1 MIIFNENMTDFFSF
15 SGVNKS
21 DVPDYPRVPEQCEF
35 FNNKFLI
42 FSSLGSFFIPCIII
56 FAIYYRI
63 FMVIMAQARKTR
75 KQWRPKAVI
84 ESAAA
89 QHRSNAD
96 NLITSYYHEK
106 QSTANPVSI
115 VPEKTSLTLPIDSNE
130 TALNTRRRS
139 FDLERNSLMLK
150 LSTPVLTPLCFPPA
164 KQPSSS
170 GEQNEEIE
178 PDETVF
184 FLPHG
189 QTNGKKTTDQDNQ
202 IEILALDDPNPLKT
216 KNCSSQ
222 TDNNTDGD
230 NHLCNKRF
238 KARLKNKSITNS
250 SAITAAVQTS
260 SNNVKTAKR
269 KAYSRMKK
277 ERKATQ
283 TLIIVLSKFH
293 QDLRKTK
300 SFFLP

>member
-1 MIIFNENMTDFFSF
+1 MNYFFLPS

-21 DVPDYPRVPEQCEF
+21 DVSDYPREPEQCAF

-42 FSSLGSFFIPCIII
+42 FSSLGSFFIPCIVI

-89 QHRSNAD
+89 QHRTNAD

-106 QSTANPVSI
+106 QSIANPVSI
-115 VPEKTSLTLPIDSNE
+115 VPDKTSLTLPIDSNE
-130 TALNTRRRS
+130 AALNIHRRS
-139 FDLERNSLMLK
+139 IDLERNSLMLK
-150 LSTPVLTPLCFPPA
+150 LSTPVLTPLCFTPT
-164 KQPSSS
+164 KQASSS
-170 GEQNEEIE
+170 GEHNEDIE

-189 QTNGKKTTDQDNQ
+189 QTNGKKNNEQENQ
-202 IEILALDDPNPLKT
+202 IEILSSNDPNPSKT

-222 TDNNTDGD
+222 TDNNDD
-230 NHLCNKRF
+230 EHHHSNKRP
-238 KARLKNKSITNS
+238 KSRLKDKSNTNS

-260 SNNVKTAKR
+260 TNNVKVAKR

-283 TLIIVLSKFH
+283 TLIIVLSKSMEKNPE
-293 QDLRKTK
+293 LRQKER
-300 SFFLP
+300 SFSFD